1 MVRTE
6 LEGLEEDE
14 EPLKVLMAV
23 GELLGVTVT
32 VVKLTLELVADS
44 ALPDDCEDV
53 EALREAVAEASPDK
67 EDKVEDLEEAVTVT
81 VV

>member
-1 MVRTE
+1 VRTE

>member
-1 MVRTE
+1 LVRTE

>member
-1 MVRTE
+1 MRTE